1 MLAANAAEI
10 DWAVSM
16 SIAEPGTGIVNMAS
30 FAARQALR
38 AAGGLCGFISVNQ
51 PRFSADQ

>member
-10 DWAVSM
+10 NWAVSM

-38 AAGGLCGFISVNQ
+38 AAGGPCGFISVNQ